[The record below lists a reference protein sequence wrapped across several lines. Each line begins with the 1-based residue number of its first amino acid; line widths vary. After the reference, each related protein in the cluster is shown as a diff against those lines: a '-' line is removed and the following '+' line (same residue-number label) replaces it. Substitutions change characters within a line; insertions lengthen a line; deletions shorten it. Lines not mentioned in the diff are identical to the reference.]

1 MTEAAG
7 NTKRNR
13 NRKEDAVC
21 RVVKDKIMISL
32 SCQMSTQINKVSSVI
47 LWFLIEPLAM
57 NQRQKAE
64 K

>member
-47 LWFLIEPLAM
+47 LWLLIEPLAM